1 MNIPTPLAQPLNAP
15 LDPQPDP
22 NVQASKLPPTPA
34 PTLAPIR
41 RPKRSQCPIALNYS
55 RNTIQR
61 KAQQSWLLK
70 TVVIVTTSFVSLSL
84 LVSTVLAL
92 AQKDSENSSFRLSG
106 KEDTSKIYPAS
117 IPYWEEENDCLEHE
131 KEWRDGKCWDAEHR
145 HLF

>member
-1 MNIPTPLAQPLNAP
+1 MSIPTSLSQPLNAP

-22 NVQASKLPPTPA
+22 NVQESELLPTTA

-41 RPKRSQCPIALNYS
+41 RARRSQCPIALNYS
-55 RNTIQR
+55 RNTIRR

-70 TVVIVTTSFVSLSL
+70 TVVIITTSFVSLSL

-92 AQKDSENSSFRLSG
+92 AQKDVENSSFKLSG
-106 KEDTSKIYPAS
+106 EEDTSKIYPAS
-117 IPYWEEENDCLEHE
+117 IPYWEEESDCLEHE
-131 KEWRDGKCWDAEHR
+131 KEWLDGKCWDAEHS